1 MFKDIKE
8 IDVKRYRGG
17 QNSYL
22 TRGLTGVSLEMYR
35 IFQDALFLSPL
46 LFIYLI

>member
-17 QNSYL
+17 QKFVFDKRAHWS
-22 TRGLTGVSLEMYR
+22 
-35 IFQDALFLSPL
+35 FLRDV
-46 LFIYLI
+46 